1 MIAQEIIEN
10 LEAGWE
16 GFREVLIALKGSSQE
31 DKRYKK
37 FKEKNVS
44 ENAQNDSIAKGNIT
58 LSNKTKGTMIAAN
71 ESDFLHKA
79 GKELIIA
86 SNHFYTGFGLTF
98 AGAGFSTIGIILKD
112 KEDYESYISTSLIIG
127 GSVMSLVGIIFTI
140 ESFYHIKKAGIHLRK
155 TENYALIIQPTRE
168 GLGIVMRL

>member
-1 MIAQEIIEN
+1 MAYKMSIQGLILIF
-10 LEAGWE
+10 LT
-16 GFREVLIALKGSSQE
+16 VIALKGSSQE

-44 ENAQNDSIAKGNIT
+44 ENVQNDSIDQNNHMHSRSSGGKKIYFHST
-58 LSNKTKGTMIAAN
+58 
-71 ESDFLHKA
+71 DFLNEA
-79 GKELIIA
+79 GKELIVA

-127 GSVMSLVGIIFTI
+127 GSVMSLVGVIFTI

-155 TENYALIIQPTRE
+155 TENYALSIQPTRE